1 MTPSTR
7 TTQGGPSARQ
17 DLAAAVVRGFWE
29 GRTAVAGPRAAR
41 FHGDHDPYDLA
52 AVSAIAGPG
61 SRVLDLGC
69 GTCVVPN
76 LLVTELGCRVH
87 AVDFVAEFLTHALD
101 HPLLTTE
108 VGEAASYCSA
118 RWYDAI
124 LSLGVITY
132 LDEPARASMY
142 ENCAAMLADGGVL
155 LVKAQFGVRE
165 TVVVDTVSE
174 ELGARYQAIYPQ
186 LASEVAVLSEHFDV
200 TVEDPYPAAFSRW
213 ANTHF
218 HHLVCRRRAS

>member
-1 MTPSTR
+1 MSTVI
-7 TTQGGPSARQ
+7 Q
-17 DLAAAVVRGFWE
+17 DFWN
-29 GRTAVAGPRAAR
+29 GRTAVDGPRAAR

-52 AVSAIAGPG
+52 AIAEIAGAG

-69 GTCVVPN
+69 GTCVIPN

-87 AVDFVAEFLTHALD
+87 AVDFVAEFLTHAID
-101 HPLLTTE
+101 HPLLSTE

-132 LDEPARASMY
+132 LDAAARAAMY
-142 ENCAAMLADGGVL
+142 ESCSAMLAPGGVL
-155 LVKAQFGVRE
+155 LVKAQFGVHE
-165 TVVVDTVSE
+165 TVVVDTHSE

-186 LASEVAVLSEHFDV
+186 LDSELAVLSEHFDV
-200 TVEDPYPAAFSRW
+200 DVRDPYPASFSRW
-213 ANTHF
+213 DNTHF